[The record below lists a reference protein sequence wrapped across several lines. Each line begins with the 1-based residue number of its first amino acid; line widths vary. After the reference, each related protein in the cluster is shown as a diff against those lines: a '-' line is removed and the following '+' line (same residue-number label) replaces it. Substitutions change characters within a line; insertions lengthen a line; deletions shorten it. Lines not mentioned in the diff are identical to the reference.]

1 MRMQVI
7 ILKWHILGLIILRR
21 RRIRLATLRE
31 GRLLQERKIW
41 RTRRKK
47 RWKRRQM
54 KIHRREGERPL
65 KESQVIITPYLLKS
79 KLRLMKP
86 TRFPLGFRL
95 AADISKILLQ
105 RAPLRRRRI

>member
-7 ILKWHILGLIILRR
+7 ILKWHILGLIILKR
-21 RRIRLATLRE
+21 RRIRLVTLRK

-54 KIHRREGERPL
+54 KIHRKEGERPL
-65 KESQVIITPYLLKS
+65 KESLVFITSYLLE
-79 KLRLMKP
+79 
-86 TRFPLGFRL
+86 
-95 AADISKILLQ
+95 
-105 RAPLRRRRI
+105 

>member
-1 MRMQVI
+1 MRMLLI

-21 RRIRLATLRE
+21 RRIRLVTLRE

-54 KIHRREGERPL
+54 KIHRKEGERPL
-65 KESQVIITPYLLKS
+65 KESLVFITSYLLEY
-79 KLRLMKP
+79 KLHLMKP
-86 TRFPLGFRL
+86 ISIPLGFRL

>member
-1 MRMQVI
+1 MI
-7 ILKWHILGLIILRR
+7 ILKWDILGLIILRR
-21 RRIRLATLRE
+21 RRIRLVTLRE

-47 RWKRRQM
+47 RWKRRLM
-54 KIHRREGERPL
+54 KIHRKEGERPL
-65 KESQVIITPYLLKS
+65 KESLVFITSYLLEY
-79 KLRLMKP
+79 KLYLMKP

-105 RAPLRRRRI
+105 RAPLRRSRI